1 MTIFWIK
8 ALNAYRFS
16 INVFT
21 FLMVVFVVACKER
34 ADNPNANL
42 QLSHYATLR
51 QSSYALNSHQIRRY
65 IAQLKKSD
73 TDSMMSDMRCTIFC
87 IGALVIKHINVLQQS
102 VQRGNIAR
110 VAAIGISPCW
120 VGRRC

>member
-1 MTIFWIK
+1 MTIFRIK
-8 ALNAYRFS
+8 ALNAYRFR

-73 TDSMMSDMRCTIFC
+73 TDSMVPDMRCKAHYTR
-87 IGALVIKHINVLQQS
+87 
-102 VQRGNIAR
+102 RGTFLWITRNGVNAQADTLLMD
-110 VAAIGISPCW
+110 VDLA
-120 VGRRC
+120 